1 MNIVAHRTIYFWM
14 TGLIFL
20 AALVAFFVHGLP
32 RGIDFPGGSSL
43 HISYQGERPPLETIQ
58 EKVASVPVGAA
69 SIRPVGTD
77 AISIRV
83 RTMTPEEH
91 EAVLAALAEDGAAVT
106 ELSYNSVGPALG
118 SQFAT
123 KALWALGAVA
133 LAIILYIAFAF
144 RKVSRPVPSWG
155 YGLTVLAILI
165 HDLIIPAG
173 FFALLAHFTGAE
185 VDALFVTA
193 LLALLG
199 YSVNDT
205 IVIFDRIREHLA
217 HNQRENVKESFEQTV
232 GKSISETMTRSINT
246 SLTVVLALVVLV
258 LLGAAA
264 TRDFALV
271 MLVGV
276 VAGTY
281 SSIWLA
287 APLLIPLSRWF
298 IRPKV

>member
-1 MNIVAHRTIYFWM
+1 MNIVAHRTIYFWI
-14 TGLIFL
+14 TGLVL
-20 AALVAFFVHGLP
+20 AAAIGAIVTFGLP
-32 RGIDFPGGSSL
+32 LAIDFTGGSSL
-43 HISYQGERPPLETIQ
+43 HIKYQGERPPLETIQ
-58 EKVASVPVGAA
+58 EQVAGVPVGAA
-69 SIRPVGTD
+69 SVRPVGTD

-91 EAVLAALAEDGAAVT
+91 DAVLAALSEDGAAIT

-165 HDLIIPAG
+165 HDLIIPTG
-173 FFALLAHFTGAE
+173 FFALLGHFTGAE

-217 HNQRENVKESFEQTV
+217 HNERENVKEPFDQTV
-232 GKSISETMTRSINT
+232 GKSISETMARSINT

-258 LLGAAA
+258 LLGASA

-271 MLVGV
+271 MLAGV

-281 SSIWLA
+281 SSVWLA

-298 IRPKV
+298 IKK

>member
-1 MNIVAHRTIYFWM
+1 MNIVAHRTIYFWI
-14 TGLIFL
+14 TGLVL
-20 AALVAFFVHGLP
+20 AAAIGAIVTFGLP
-32 RGIDFPGGSSL
+32 LAIDFTGGSSL
-43 HISYQGERPPLETIQ
+43 HIKYRGERPPLETIQ
-58 EKVASVPVGAA
+58 EQVASVPVGAA
-69 SIRPVGTD
+69 SVRPVGTD

-91 EAVLAALAEDGAAVT
+91 DAVLAALSEDGATLT

-165 HDLIIPAG
+165 HDLIIPTG
-173 FFALLAHFTGAE
+173 FFALLGHFTGAE

-217 HNQRENVKESFEQTV
+217 HNERENVKEPFDQTV

-258 LLGAAA
+258 LLGASA

-271 MLVGV
+271 MLAGV

-281 SSIWLA
+281 SSVWLA

-298 IRPKV
+298 IKK